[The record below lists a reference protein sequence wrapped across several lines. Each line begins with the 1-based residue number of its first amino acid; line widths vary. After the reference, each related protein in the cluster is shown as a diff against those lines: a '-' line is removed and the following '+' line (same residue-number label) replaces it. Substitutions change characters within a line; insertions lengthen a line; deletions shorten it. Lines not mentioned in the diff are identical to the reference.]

1 MLHYVSRSNTLQ
13 SLTIV
18 VTKGTIASARMV
30 MLGNDK
36 LEGHLIQLCPEVT
49 KATRT
54 PPIDT
59 QRTKRLEHF
68 SLQISHVIVPK
79 NIAVHSE
86 IFTIFSLNLNPKILQ
101 CTPKL
106 KHFSYVFV
114 PKNITVHSKIF
125 SIFCHKFEPKNIAVH
140 SEIFTIFCHKFEP
153 KDFAVHSKIETLFLC
168 ICTQKYRSPLQNIYH
183 ILS

>member
-86 IFTIFSLNLNPKILQ
+86 IFTIF
-101 CTPKL
+101 
-106 KHFSYVFV
+106 
-114 PKNITVHSKIF
+114 
-125 SIFCHKFEPKNIAVH
+125 
-140 SEIFTIFCHKFEP
+140 CHKFEP

-168 ICTQKYRSPLQNIYH
+168 ICTQKYHSPLQNIYH
-183 ILS
+183 FLS